1 MASIGNGIFYLQEEE
16 RPRGRVKGRIVVGGY
31 LGQRL
36 ESVAVLLHGADKLSN
51 KSETGQMSNKE
62 IEQFRP

>member
-1 MASIGNGIFYLQEEE
+1 
-16 RPRGRVKGRIVVGGY
+16 
-31 LGQRL
+31 
-36 ESVAVLLHGADKLSN
+36 VLLHGADKLSN